1 MKLGELEFHVLN
13 AGHVWLDG
21 GAMFGV
27 IPKPLWEKKCP
38 ADGRN
43 RIQLSMNCLL
53 IRAGGKNI
61 LVETGAG
68 DKLSPKLREI
78 YGLGSPLLNAR
89 LLDFGLATHEIDVV
103 INTHL
108 HFDHCGGNT
117 YLHGDKVLPSYPHAR
132 YVVQRGEFE
141 HAMKPTERD
150 QASYFPENYL
160 PIQAAGKLSLLEAD
174 RAIAPGVEMIRV
186 PGHTADMQCVRLHGG
201 GKTALFLA
209 DLVPTSAHLPL
220 PWIMG
225 YDLYPMTT
233 LENKRKWLGE
243 IMREGWLA
251 IFGHDPRMP
260 AAYLREQQGSWVP
273 EPAQV
278 D

>member
-103 INTHL
+103 INT
-108 HFDHCGGNT
+108 
-117 YLHGDKVLPSYPHAR
+117 
-132 YVVQRGEFE
+132 
-141 HAMKPTERD
+141 
-150 QASYFPENYL
+150 
-160 PIQAAGKLSLLEAD
+160 
-174 RAIAPGVEMIRV
+174 
-186 PGHTADMQCVRLHGG
+186 
-201 GKTALFLA
+201 
-209 DLVPTSAHLPL
+209 
-220 PWIMG
+220 
-225 YDLYPMTT
+225 
-233 LENKRKWLGE
+233 
-243 IMREGWLA
+243 
-251 IFGHDPRMP
+251 
-260 AAYLREQQGSWVP
+260 
-273 EPAQV
+273 
-278 D
+278 